1 MTRPPGAERPRLA
14 TAASTDDL
22 LELLQTVRRELVLRG
37 EDFQGSWVEKAA
49 EDLRAGRQPGW
60 FYSPSKGTGG
70 LAFGNV
76 RGSRAWGHVHST
88 DESDSVQLSLALLDG
103 LGSPA
108 TTVNVG
114 FTGLTVDAE
123 RRLLSTLTA
132 RPGAT
137 VIERFCMVRTL
148 RPGDTDAPSV
158 PPAGLERVP
167 ARDIT
172 LAALADLDWRA
183 FRGSVDDQLVGGDP
197 EEYSRVLTGLLGN
210 ALGLF
215 LDAASTALIETEP
228 TRLIGGILTAEVSAR
243 EAVFVDI
250 MVDPE
255 RRQKGYGRFLLR
267 WALRALVGLG
277 YEKVR
282 LWVTAV
288 NLPAVRFYEA
298 EGFRR
303 VATTSIYRWER
314 PVGEPQPQRSR

>member
-1 MTRPPGAERPRLA
+1 MTRPPEAETPRPA

-22 LELLQTVRRELVLRG
+22 LELLQSVRRELVLRG

-60 FYSPSKGTGG
+60 YYPPANGRGG
-70 LAFGNV
+70 VSFGNV
-76 RGSRAWGHVHST
+76 RGSRAWGHVHSA
-88 DESDSVQLSLALLDG
+88 DEEDAVRLSVALLDG
-103 LGSPA
+103 LGSRA
-108 TTVNVG
+108 GAINLG

-123 RRLLSTLTA
+123 HRLLATLA
-132 RPGAT
+132 RRPGAT
-137 VIERFCMVRTL
+137 VIERYCMARTL
-148 RPGDTDAPSV
+148 RPADTEAPAG
-158 PPAGLERVP
+158 PPQGLERVP

-215 LDAASTALIETEP
+215 LDAASAALIETDP
-228 TRLIGGILTAEVSAR
+228 TRLVGGILTAEVSAH

-250 MVDPE
+250 MVEPD
-255 RRQKGYGRFLLR
+255 RRRRGYARYLLR

-282 LWVTAV
+282 LWVTASNV
-288 NLPAVRFYEA
+288 PAVKFYES

-314 PVGEPQPQRSR
+314 PAEVPQPQRSR